1 MNFTKLRY
9 IAAVDREASI
19 TAAAQR
25 LNISQSA
32 VTKAV
37 ADVESD
43 LGLALFDRRAGG
55 VTATPAGRVFIDRA
69 ARILSDIDQ
78 LGADMRA
85 GRRTRDLL
93 LRVAVMPPSVEGLM
107 NRAVVSLLSAH
118 PDMRIHMRGA
128 SLDAGV
134 TLLRQGDVDAVVGP
148 RAVLDPEPGFATM
161 ALPVMKAHLY
171 ARQGHPLTGRVDLS
185 PADIAAYPIIVPDI
199 QGPLAAPLL
208 GVLEL
213 LGGNPLRRVNV
224 IEVFPIAARVI
235 ERTDSIGV
243 VLRNFAQA
251 RVFRDRFDLLDFP
264 LGAPVAMA
272 VARRKDPQ
280 ISLALR
286 RFEAEMAVNPPT
298 A

>member
-1 MNFTKLRY
+1 MNFTKLKY

-19 TAAAQR
+19 TAAAR
-25 LNISQSA
+25 WLNISQSA

-37 ADVESD
+37 ADIEAE
-43 LGLALFDRRAGG
+43 LGFALFDRRAAG
-55 VTATPAGRVFIDRA
+55 VTATPAGREFIDRA
-69 ARILSDIDQ
+69 ARILADIDQ
-78 LGADMRA
+78 LGADMRT
-85 GRRTRDLL
+85 GRQTRDLL
-93 LRVAVMPPSVEGLM
+93 LRVAVMPPSVEGMM

-118 PDMRIHMRGA
+118 PEMRIHMRGET
-128 SLDAGV
+128 LPAGV

-148 RAVLDPEPGFATM
+148 SAVLETEAGFETT
-161 ALPVMKAHLY
+161 ALPAMAAHLY
-171 ARQGHPLTGRVDLS
+171 VRRGHPLTGRDDLS

-208 GVLEL
+208 AVLEL

-224 IEVFPIAARVI
+224 IEIFAIAARVI
-235 ERTDSIGV
+235 ERTDAIGV

-251 RVFRDRFDLLDFP
+251 HTFRDRFDLLDFA
-264 LGAPVAMA
+264 LGEPVGMA
-272 VARRKDPQ
+272 VAHRKGPQ

-286 RFEAEMAVNPPT
+286 RFVAEMAVNPPT